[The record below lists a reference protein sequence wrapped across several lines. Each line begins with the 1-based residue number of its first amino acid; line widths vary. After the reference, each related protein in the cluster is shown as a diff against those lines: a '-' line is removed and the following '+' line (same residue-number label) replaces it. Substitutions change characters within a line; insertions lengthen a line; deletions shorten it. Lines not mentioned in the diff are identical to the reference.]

1 MNEHEQTK
9 PWAGSLGDKLLQ
21 YVMDASFRVLAIE
34 NSVCTANRAT
44 LADCINRRLCFA
56 MILKS
61 IDTVQKEHLPR
72 RIEIE
77 YVTNE
82 DFEDVPTD
90 KNLGGE
96 VMEYVKLGFSNLLV
110 TVKSVATKVSITGA
124 DLESGTYR
132 MKVALITVETEQEEY
147 LPKVFEIAYI

>member
-1 MNEHEQTK
+1 M
-9 PWAGSLGDKLLQ
+9 
-21 YVMDASFRVLAIE
+21 
-34 NSVCTANRAT
+34 
-44 LADCINRRLCFA
+44 
-56 MILKS
+56 
-61 IDTVQKEHLPR
+61 QKEHLPR